1 MHMDKNY
8 DNQIPDE
15 IQLLIAER
23 ASGKLSADGR
33 VMLEKWL
40 ISNPDLSG
48 EVQRLET
55 LLEVLIMQNRRQ
67 KINTAIAYKKV
78 VAQHKKR
85 QQFHLMKW
93 LPYAASVL
101 ILIGLTWYFLMPDQK
116 SQIDQSPLVQQE
128 SGKRQEKAML
138 VLSDGSRLML
148 DADSTIS
155 LQEQNG
161 ISIENHSG
169 GKLRYETSAS
179 EATAHLMHQ
188 LIIPAGARYQLQ
200 LSDGTQVWLNAASTL
215 EYPLAFGDTKRV
227 VKLVGEA
234 FFDVQPDSRPF
245 QIEVNGNV
253 VTVHGTSFN
262 ISSYPED
269 GITATTLVSGSV
281 SFTGSKGETKQ
292 LLPGEQLRIHHQN
305 NTMEIEKVD
314 TKLYVSW
321 KEGVLH
327 FKKISLAELS
337 RKLSRWY
344 DVEIVF
350 EDPSK
355 AAILFSGAL
364 ENSRELDFLL
374 HLITKTAPVTY
385 ERKGKKII
393 IK

>member
-1 MHMDKNY
+1 MDKNY

-33 VMLEKWL
+33 LVLEKWL
-40 ISNPDLSG
+40 ISNPDLSA
-48 EVQRLET
+48 EVHRQEA
-55 LLEVLIMQNRRQ
+55 LLEALIMQKRRQ
-67 KINTAIAYKKV
+67 SIHTASAYKKV
-78 VAQHKKR
+78 VAQYNRPKH
-85 QQFHLMKW
+85 FHLMKW
-93 LPYAASVL
+93 LPYAASLL
-101 ILIGLTWYFLMPDQK
+101 IFISLTWYFLMPDQ
-116 SQIDQSPLVQQE
+116 QSETNSATLVQQE
-128 SGKRQEKAML
+128 SGKRHEKAML
-138 VLSDGSRLML
+138 VLSDGSRLIL

-169 GKLRYETSAS
+169 GTLRYESSAS
-179 EATAHLMHQ
+179 EATANLMHQ

-200 LSDGTQVWLNAASTL
+200 LSDGTKVWLNAASTL
-215 EYPLAFGDTKRV
+215 EYPLAFGDTKRE

-245 QIEVNGNV
+245 QIKVNGNV

-269 GITATTLVSGSV
+269 DITATTLVSGSV
-281 SFTGSKGETKQ
+281 SFTGIKGETKQ
-292 LLPGEQLRIHHQN
+292 LLPGEQLRMHHQN

-314 TKLYVSW
+314 TQLYVSW

-327 FKKISLAELS
+327 FKKISLAELA

-385 ERKGKKII
+385 EIKGKKVI